1 MGESLIIYEYS
12 KKSQELLGNWN
23 KNGLLQEEEEDV
35 EHLLQPI
42 RRRAWRVEWS
52 FLTYITFFWT
62 DSTYL
67 VRLSILRPELANEG
81 ESQWLVKEPIYGESM
96 RWAVSIQSRF

>member
-42 RRRAWRVEWS
+42 RRRAWRVE
-52 FLTYITFFWT
+52 
-62 DSTYL
+62 
-67 VRLSILRPELANEG
+67 
-81 ESQWLVKEPIYGESM
+81 
-96 RWAVSIQSRF
+96 